1 MIRNLVSLAVL
12 SIALSAQ
19 SASAQLSSNPPAR
32 SDGRGFSLGMT
43 LSGSRLSSAVE
54 QGATPT
60 RSGLGLTLRYGVSEK
75 VSAFL
80 RYDYGYQHGQTAL
93 GARYT
98 FGDASQRLRPY
109 VEAAASRGVMV
120 DGDRHGVGA
129 GIVAGAGLEYSLS
142 RRVALDVGLSHSAGR
157 FSRMVA
163 PHQDLGRGNGYSST
177 GLNVG
182 FRLRL

>member
-1 MIRNLVSLAVL
+1 MIRNLVSIAVV
-12 SIALSAQ
+12 SIAVSAG
-19 SASAQLSSNPPAR
+19 SASAQLSSDPPPR

-43 LSGSRLSSAVE
+43 VTGSSLSSAVE
-54 QGATPT
+54 QGETAS
-60 RSGLGLTLRYGVSEK
+60 RGGLGLTLRYGVSEP
-75 VSAFL
+75 VSLFL

-98 FGDASQRLRPY
+98 FGNASQGLRPY
-109 VEAAASRGVMV
+109 VEAAVSRAVV
-120 DGDRHGVGA
+120 VEGDRHGVGA

-142 RRVALDVGLSHSAGR
+142 RSVALDVGLSYSAGR
-157 FSRMVA
+157 FTRA
-163 PHQDLGRGNGYSST
+163 QLGGQDLASRDGYSST

>member
-1 MIRNLVSLAVL
+1 MIRNLVSLAVV
-12 SIALSAQ
+12 SIALSAG
-19 SASAQLSSNPPAR
+19 SVSAQLSPDQPAR

-43 LSGSRLSSAVE
+43 LTGSRLSSAIE
-54 QGATPT
+54 QSQAPT
-60 RSGLGLTLRYGVSEK
+60 RSGLGLTLRYGVSEP
-75 VSAFL
+75 VSVFL

-98 FGDASQRLRPY
+98 FGNASQALRPY

-120 DGDRHGVGA
+120 DADRHGVGA
-129 GIVAGAGLEYSLS
+129 GIIASAGLEYSLS
-142 RRVALDVGLSHSAGR
+142 REVALDVGVSHSAGR
-157 FSRMVA
+157 FTRMVV
-163 PHQDLGRGNGYSST
+163 PHHEVRGREGYSST